1 MAEPTCIVSAY
12 DDPHTPLRSKTIIT
26 KKPLGSLFK
35 KLTSRQKK
43 LPKSAI
49 PLTRRNLEE
58 FHNPDYTDIHDAFL
72 AVRPQRKVSVH
83 EWLQLLP

>member
-1 MAEPTCIVSAY
+1 MGTQTALSAY
-12 DDPHTPLRSKTIIT
+12 DDPHTPLHSKDSLLT
-26 KKPLGSLFK
+26 LFK
-35 KLTSRQKK
+35 KLTAREKK
-43 LPKSAI
+43 LEKSQV

-58 FHNPDYTDIHDAFL
+58 LGNPDYTDIHDAFL